1 MYKNKVFQNN
11 NNDSPSRPRVTY
23 FFFED
28 DDLVDLKIDNN
39 DGNNRIPLV
48 TIPALKV
55 SRFGKTA

>member
-1 MYKNKVFQNN
+1 MFDELNEIN
-11 NNDSPSRPRVTY
+11 NNDSPSRPGVTY

-39 DGNNRIPLV
+39 DGNNKIPLV